1 MGLMNTMR
9 TRMHVIL
16 WILLVLFIG
25 SMTVGGLVG
34 GADIVNQLFGRVD
47 ISKAIVVVNG
57 EAIPP
62 DLFFH
67 QLDHRLEQTRAQG
80 VEVDDRGLDFER
92 ERIFNE
98 LIEATI
104 INQQIADR
112 KIKVTAEEIY
122 YELVNNPPQ
131 TLLTIPDFQTDGQF
145 DRGKYLEALRN
156 PQGDEWRP
164 IEDYVRQYLP
174 RQKLF
179 NELRAGVRVSDE
191 EVRTEFT
198 LQNIE
203 YTISALIV
211 SAGKFT
217 EDEFEPTDDEM
228 ENYYFLNPEQFSQD
242 EQRVLSYVEWVKA
255 PSQEDTLL
263 AQETASDILAQLDGG
278 ADFGELADEY
288 SEDPGNRSPEGSG
301 RGGDLGWFGRGQMV
315 AQFEEAAFAANK
327 GAVVGPVQTDF
338 GLHIIQV
345 KDQLKNDDGEE
356 EVQASHILLKIEMGP
371 STRER
376 IRSDA
381 VQFSFDVEDFGFDE
395 AVTRNR
401 SEMREIPPFTE
412 NAAFIPRFGYFPEAV
427 KFAYSNELNA
437 TSEVVESDL
446 LFAIFRLDSVIAAG
460 TKEYG
465 TVSNQIASKLRAEK
479 RLAGA
484 KSTAEEL
491 RSRLSDDGSLEAM
504 ANSDDKVEF
513 VGPVSAKLGSSF
525 QKIGR
530 HESVIGALLA
540 AEVGEILPPMET
552 TQAYVILKLE
562 GRQDLAES
570 EWEVRKDVIRRSL
583 LTQRENEAIGN
594 WIRTLRENA
603 DIVDNREYYF

>member
-9 TRMHVIL
+9 TRMHIIL
-16 WILLVLFIG
+16 WILLILFIG

-67 QLDHRLEQTRAQG
+67 QLDHRLEQSRAQG
-80 VEVDDRGLDFER
+80 VEVDDRSLDFER

-104 INQQIADR
+104 INQQIAER
-112 KIKVTAEEIY
+112 KIKVSADEIY

-131 TLLTIPDFQTDGQF
+131 TLMTIPDFQTDGIF
-145 DRGKYLEALRN
+145 DQDKYLEALRN

-179 NELRAGVRVSDE
+179 NELRASVHVSDDE
-191 EVRTEFT
+191 MRTEFT
-198 LQNIE
+198 VQNIE
-203 YTISALIV
+203 YTVSALIV

-217 EDEFEPTDDEM
+217 GNQFEPTDDEI
-228 ENYYFLNPEQFSQD
+228 ENYYFLNSEKFEQDQ
-242 EQRVLSYVEWVKA
+242 QRVLSYVEWRKA
-255 PSQEDTLL
+255 PSEEDTLL
-263 AQETASDILAQLDGG
+263 AQETASDILDQLDGG
-278 ADFGELADEY
+278 SDFSELADEY
-288 SEDPGNRSPEGSG
+288 SEDPGNRAPDGSG

-315 AQFEEAAFAANK
+315 AQFEEAAFRAK
-327 GAVVGPVQTDF
+327 EGAVVGPVQTDF

-345 KDQLKNDDGEE
+345 KDRRKNNDSEE
-356 EVQASHILLKIEMGP
+356 EIQASHILLKIEMGP

-376 IRSDA
+376 IRSEA
-381 VQFSFDVEDFGFDE
+381 VQFSFDVEDFGFIE
-395 AVTRNR
+395 AVSRNG
-401 SEMREIPPFTE
+401 SQIREVPPFTE
-412 NAAFIPRFGYFPEAV
+412 NVAFLPQFGYFPEPV
-427 KFAYSNELNA
+427 KFAFSNDLGA
-437 TSEVVESDL
+437 TSEVIESDQQ
-446 LFAIFRLDSVIAAG
+446 FSIFRLDSIITAG

-465 TVSNQIASKLRAEK
+465 TVRNQIASTLRSEK

-484 KSTAEEL
+484 KSAANEL
-491 RSRLSDDGSLEAM
+491 RSKLRNEESFETLAESDE
-504 ANSDDKVEF
+504 KVQF

-525 QKIGR
+525 QIIGR
-530 HESVIGALLA
+530 HESVIGALLD
-540 AEVGEILPPMET
+540 AEVGEILPPVET
-552 TQAYVILKLE
+552 SQAYVVLKLE
-562 GRQDLAES
+562 GRQDFDES
-570 EWEVRKDVIRRSL
+570 EWEVRKDLIRKEL

-594 WIRTLRENA
+594 WIRMLRENA
-603 DIVDNREYYF
+603 DIIDNRQYYF